1 MMKKL
6 LLIFL
11 LFMAGTSMMFAQ
23 FSSVGIL
30 GAATSLGWSGNQ
42 PDIAMATTD
51 GITYTLNNISLYTG
65 GLKFRQDNSW
75 PLNWG
80 STEWPTGTGVQDQGG
95 MDVPVLVGVYDVT
108 FNLTTKEYSFMYKFP
123 VIGIRGNATTV
134 DWGSADGDILFSTAD
149 GIIYTLN
156 NFTLNTGGVKFR
168 QDNDWPNNWG
178 GATWPS
184 GTGIFN
190 QDGVDIQAQAGSY
203 NITFNRTTLEYNFEQ
218 VFISIGM
225 IGSATTA
232 GWDGPDID
240 MQTADGINYTLSNYT
255 LSTGGLKFR
264 ENDEWPNNWGGTDW
278 PSGVGIFDQGG
289 VDIPV
294 QAGTYNITFNYV
306 TKAYN
311 FENSETAGNTKFNAN
326 AIHIFPNPAQH
337 ILTISSTNELLSGI
351 NILDVT
357 GKIAASFLANSTDAT
372 LDISPLS
379 AGIYFIQIS
388 TEKNIHTVKFIKN

>member
-1 MMKKL
+1 MKKL

-11 LFMAGTSMMFAQ
+11 LFIGGTSMMFAQ
-23 FSSVGIL
+23 FPSVGIL
-30 GAATSLGWSGNQ
+30 GAATPLGWSGNQ

-51 GITYTLNNISLYTG
+51 GVTYILNNISLYTG

-80 STEWPTGTGVQDQGG
+80 STAWPAGTGVQDQGG
-95 MDVPVLVGVYDVT
+95 MDVPVVVGVYDVT
-108 FNLTTKEYSFMYKFP
+108 FNLTTKEYSFVYKFP

-134 DWGSADGDILFSTAD
+134 DWGSADGDILLTTTD
-149 GIIYTLN
+149 GVIYTRN

-178 GATWPS
+178 GATWPA

-225 IGSATTA
+225 IGSATPA
-232 GWDGPDID
+232 GWDGADID
-240 MQTADGINYTLSNYT
+240 MQTTDGITYTLTDYT
-255 LSTGGLKFR
+255 LTDGGLKFR
-264 ENDEWPNNWGGTDW
+264 ENDEWPNNWGGTEW
-278 PSGVGIFDQGG
+278 PSGTGIFDQNG

-294 QAGTYNITFNYV
+294 QAGTYNITFNHV
-306 TKAYN
+306 SKEYN
-311 FENSETAGNTKFNAN
+311 FEAAEVSGTKSFNSNNV
-326 AIHIFPNPAQH
+326 IVYPNPAKD
-337 ILTISSTNELLSGI
+337 ILTVSSTNELLSTI
-351 NILDVT
+351 KVFDVL
-357 GKIAASFLANSTDAT
+357 GKTAAYFPASASHAT
-372 LDISPLS
+372 LDVSGLAP
-379 AGIYFIQIS
+379 GVYFAQITTQKS
-388 TEKNIHTVKFIKN
+388 SSTVKFIKN